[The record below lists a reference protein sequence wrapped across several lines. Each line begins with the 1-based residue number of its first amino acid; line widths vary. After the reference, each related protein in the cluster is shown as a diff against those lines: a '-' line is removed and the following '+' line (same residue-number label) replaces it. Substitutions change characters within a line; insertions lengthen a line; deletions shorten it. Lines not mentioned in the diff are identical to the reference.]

1 MIFYQ
6 YILELVLNIFE
17 FIKFKNVYG
26 LLINIHADKVST
38 EQSSKN
44 PNQIREDGG
53 NENNI
58 NININNEINS
68 RTIIIE
74 GNPGN
79 NVNIIKNKN
88 KENIENLLTIKTKIS
103 SIRNEF
109 RKSDISERQNIKF
122 GNTYEQKSKNKNSDD
137 ASNKSIHFIHI
148 NFDNSNKKFKAKE
161 SLYNLTES
169 KNI

>member
-1 MIFYQ
+1 M
-6 YILELVLNIFE
+6 
-17 FIKFKNVYG
+17 
-26 LLINIHADKVST
+26 INIHADKVST